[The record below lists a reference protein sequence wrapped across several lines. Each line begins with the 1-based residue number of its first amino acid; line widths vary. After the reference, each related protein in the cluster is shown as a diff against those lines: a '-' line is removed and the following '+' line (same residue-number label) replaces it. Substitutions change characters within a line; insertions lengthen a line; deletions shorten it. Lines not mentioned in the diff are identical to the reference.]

1 MVTTRHTAVSPYAAA
16 WHSACPRC
24 GRGRLFSSFLQV
36 AERCDMCGLDLA
48 KNDSGD
54 GPAVFL
60 IFILGF
66 LAVPLAFWIWT
77 AFDLPTWAP
86 ALIAS
91 AFVIVLAALL
101 LRPSKALV
109 VALQYRHRREELEGG
124 S

>member
-1 MVTTRHTAVSPYAAA
+1 MATTRSPAVSPYVAA

-24 GRGRLFSSFLQV
+24 GRGRLFSSFLRV
-36 AERCDMCGLDLA
+36 AERCDVCGLDLA

-66 LAVPLAFWIWT
+66 LAVPLAFWVWA

-91 AFVIVLAALL
+91 AFVILLAALL

-109 VALQYRHRREELEGG
+109 VALQYRHRREELEEN
-124 S
+124 